1 MFKLNKNNRRKE
13 GEVHFK
19 KLMDAEER
27 GLLPKIGSRQEMALL
42 AGYPVEESKRGK
54 RGYSW
59 VSTLIHRGYIKESE
73 FGVKP
78 NGELGYDYEI
88 IKMPD
93 YTNGKASKVTRTK
106 AIMSVDKKPT
116 STEPQ
121 TKMVTKVPV
130 KLEITRG
137 DLTIK
142 IDSIDSTQVNNLIE
156 KIL

>member
-1 MFKLNKNNRRKE
+1 MFKLNKDNRRKE
-13 GEVHFK
+13 GEIHFK

-27 GLLPKIGSRQEMALL
+27 GLLSKIGSRQEMALL
-42 AGYPVEESKRGK
+42 AGYSAEESKRGK

-73 FGVKP
+73 FGVKS

-93 YTNGKASKVTRTK
+93 YTNGKASKVIRTK
-106 AIMSVDKKPT
+106 AITSVDKRST

-121 TKMVTKVPV
+121 MKVAAKAPV

-156 KIL
+156 QIL